1 MELIGLA
8 ELQWGSCGEILL
20 KSVLQSFAQAEAEWP
35 LTSNRKLMHR
45 INTSHIWS
53 VLHDNEPKPAG
64 EL

>member
-8 ELQWGSCGEILL
+8 ELQWGSCGEFLL
-20 KSVLQSFAQAEAEWP
+20 KSILQSFAEAEWP

-53 VLHDNEPKPAG
+53 GFHDNKPKPAG
-64 EL
+64 LL